1 MSKTDSDISGSAWMM
16 LQLTDIENK
25 EWDDLWQENDEIIY
39 MHIKHNEEANQ
50 RTDKDSIWSL
60 TTLVG
65 QGYKL
70 KGFGEV
76 VNESLPVGLALSGL
90 FFILFTIIL

>member
-1 MSKTDSDISGSAWMM
+1 MM

-50 RTDKDSIWSL
+50 RTDKDSI
-60 TTLVG
+60 
-65 QGYKL
+65 
-70 KGFGEV
+70 
-76 VNESLPVGLALSGL
+76 
-90 FFILFTIIL
+90 